1 MSGRFILAHRAKRF
15 ALSMAAFSL
24 VVLLASIL
32 YGVYAERERQR
43 AEWEAEPL
51 LRPHNVDV
59 VE

>member
-1 MSGRFILAHRAKRF
+1 MRGRLRLANRTKRL
-15 ALSMAAFSL
+15 ALPLAAFSL
-24 VVLLASIL
+24 IVLLASIL

-43 AEWEAEPL
+43 TEHEAEPL